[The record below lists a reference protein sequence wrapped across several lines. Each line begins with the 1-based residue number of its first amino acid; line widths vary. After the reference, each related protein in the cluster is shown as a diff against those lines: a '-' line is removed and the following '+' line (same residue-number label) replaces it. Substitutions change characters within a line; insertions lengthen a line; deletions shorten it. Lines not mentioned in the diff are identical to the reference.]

1 MIKKVL
7 KIFLIILLIIIL
19 LTGVGFS
26 LFYFKILT
34 PPNFVSYIPVV
45 SNLLGEEVEHLPL
58 EVVELNKVKTENAGL
73 KSTITA
79 KQEEMKELQNQ
90 VSDMEKELKAR
101 EEDADKLK
109 ADVFRL
115 NEERLNL
122 ITSKSDKKAAYKD
135 MAGYFTEMK
144 SKDAADILSRLQ
156 DEDSIGILNEMPKD
170 QVAEML
176 QKMNRDKATT
186 ITKKMLVTDS

>member
-1 MIKKVL
+1 MMKTVL
-7 KIFLIILLIIIL
+7 KIFLIILSIIIL
-19 LTGVGFS
+19 LAGVGFS
-26 LFYFKILT
+26 LLYFKVIN
-34 PPNFVSYIPVV
+34 PPNFVTYIPVV
-45 SNLLGEEVEHLPL
+45 GNLLGEEAERPPK

-90 VSDMEKELKAR
+90 VSDLKKELKAS
-101 EEDADKLK
+101 EEDADKIK
-109 ADVFRL
+109 TEVVRL
-115 NEERLNL
+115 NEEILNL
-122 ITSKSDKKAAYKD
+122 TTSKNDKQAAYKD

-144 SKDAADILSRLQ
+144 SKDAADILSRLK
-156 DEDSIGILNEMPKD
+156 DEDIIGILNEMPKD